1 MHFIKQGWL
10 VIRLEGGYPY
20 ILVYMCCSQEVN
32 YFKCFIVLNDILKVL
47 QRNLE
52 IESLAINVD
61 WRLDMK

>member
-32 YFKCFIVLNDILKVL
+32 YFKCFIVRNDILKVL
-47 QRNLE
+47 RQNHVLK
-52 IESLAINVD
+52 AMPINVD
-61 WRLDMK
+61 